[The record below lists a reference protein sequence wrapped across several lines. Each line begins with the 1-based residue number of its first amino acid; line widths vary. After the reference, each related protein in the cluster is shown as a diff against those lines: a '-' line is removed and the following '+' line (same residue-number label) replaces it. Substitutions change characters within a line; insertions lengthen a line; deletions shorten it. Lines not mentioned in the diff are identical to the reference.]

1 MNNFFSLV
9 KVQFLSL
16 FGINKRLHGP
26 KGKMLGGAAGVLLY
40 AVIICLAIG
49 YCGYVYAEMF
59 ATALANEGRLNELLP
74 IMIAAG
80 ALISFFFSFFATGNL
95 LYGFKDYD
103 MLAAMPVKTSAIV
116 FSKLIY
122 MYAADFAFSLI
133 LMVPALI
140 VFTNLGGVITGTVI
154 LSVFIMLLFSPL
166 LMTALS
172 IIIGAVTTVISS
184 YFRRKNLI
192 QIILLLAVMAGW
204 LWLSFAMSS
213 QTTDI
218 TAALKGVY
226 FVYPLAAAGMDNF
239 LYMLLYAAV
248 NLAAFALVSAGVCLT
263 YKKAHSVITAKR
275 TKKDYKLKKDYG
287 ASGQFSSLFKREH
300 SRFVSCPMYFL
311 NGFIGAALNVVMAVL
326 AAVVFSLIESQGQGD
341 VAGLAEAVAAFA
353 PALFAFM
360 FLLGPTTNCTISME
374 GSAFWVIR
382 TMPVKMTKVFNAKLL
397 VNFVYYGVSGLA
409 GSLIIAIGLK
419 TPFLYAVLITL
430 NALFIAALGGNM
442 GLLINI
448 LLPKMKWENEN
459 QIVKQSAAV
468 FLTVLAAFIF
478 AALFVLGRLY
488 LPVSPAWYLAICAI
502 LCFAINV
509 VTYIIIMTKGEK
521 ILFAKI

>member
-1 MNNFFSLV
+1 MNSFFSLV

-49 YCGYVYAEMF
+49 YCGYVYAEIF
-59 ATALANEGRLNELLP
+59 ATSLANEGRLNELLP

-103 MLAAMPVKTSAIV
+103 MLAAMPIRTSAVV

-140 VFTNLGGVITGTVI
+140 VFTNLGGAVTGTVI
-154 LSVFIMLLFSPL
+154 LSVLIMLLFSPL

-184 YFRRKNLI
+184 YFKRKNLI

-218 TAALKGVY
+218 TAALTGVY

-275 TKKDYKLKKDYG
+275 AKKNYKLKKEYG
-287 ASGQFSSLFKREH
+287 ANGQFSSLFKREH

-311 NGFIGAALNVVMAVL
+311 NGFIGAALNVVLAVL
-326 AAVVFSLIESQGQGD
+326 FVVVLSVIQNQGEGD
-341 VAGLAEAVAAFA
+341 ISGLAEEMASFA
-353 PALFAFM
+353 PMLFAFT
-360 FLLGPTTNCTISME
+360 FLLGPTTNCSISME
-374 GSAFWVIR
+374 GSAFWLIR
-382 TMPVKMTKVFNAKLL
+382 TMPIKMTKVFNAKLL
-397 VNFVYYGVSGLA
+397 VNLVYYGVSGIAASVIL
-409 GSLIIAIGLK
+409 AIGFKLS
-419 TPFLYAVLITL
+419 FIYIVLITL

-488 LPVSPAWYLAICAI
+488 LPVSPAWYLAVCAI